1 MLLDLPAESEVFA
14 DSAYTDYK
22 IEDLLLENDQ
32 IALKYIISQI
42 QKEKTA

>member
-14 DSAYTDYK
+14 DSAYTDCE